1 MINSDLEIGQVL
13 WLKVRY
19 QIDVVST
26 VKHPMIIAEINDD
39 YIEVI
44 ALDKIAGK
52 LHQLFHYYNFYI
64 SNSEP
69 KETVINEDSYAQ
81 LNTKL
86 TIDNIEELK
95 NSRKTLKKLSS
106 KKLNELLKEYKD
118 YQNNHNLDEQ
128 RVVHMSR
135 DEILK
140 LNPEIDKITIPSRG

>member
-1 MINSDLEIGQVL
+1 MV
-13 WLKVRY
+13 
-19 QIDVVST
+19 
-26 VKHPMIIAEINDD
+26 IADIKDD

-44 ALDKIAGK
+44 ALDKTRGK

-64 SNSEP
+64 NYDYP
-69 KETVINEDSYAQ
+69 KEDVISEDSYAQ

-106 KKLNELLKEYKD
+106 KKLNKLLKEYKD

-135 DEILK
+135 DEILN
-140 LNPEIDKITIPSRG
+140 LNPELDKITIPNRD

>member
-1 MINSDLEIGQVL
+1 MGDLEIGQVL

-26 VKHPMIIAEINDD
+26 VNHPMVIADIKND

-44 ALDKIAGK
+44 ALDKTKGK

-64 SNSEP
+64 SYENP
-69 KETVINEDSYAQ
+69 KVDVINEDSYAQ
-81 LNTKL
+81 LNAKL

-106 KKLNELLKEYKD
+106 KKLNELLKEYND
-118 YQNNHNLDEQ
+118 YQNNHNLEEQ

-140 LNPEIDKITIPSRG
+140 LNPELDKITLPNRD

>member
-1 MINSDLEIGQVL
+1 MV
-13 WLKVRY
+13 
-19 QIDVVST
+19 
-26 VKHPMIIAEINDD
+26 IADIKDD

-44 ALDKIAGK
+44 ALDKPRGK

-64 SNSEP
+64 SYDYP
-69 KETVINEDSYAQ
+69 KEDVISEDSYAQ

-106 KKLNELLKEYKD
+106 KKLNKLLKEYKD

-135 DEILK
+135 DEILN
-140 LNPEIDKITIPSRG
+140 LNPELDKITIPNRD

>member
-1 MINSDLEIGQVL
+1 MGDLEIGQVL

-26 VKHPMIIAEINDD
+26 VKHPMVIADIKND

-44 ALDKIAGK
+44 ALDKTKGK

-64 SNSEP
+64 SYENP
-69 KETVINEDSYAQ
+69 KEDVINEDSYAQ

-106 KKLNELLKEYKD
+106 KKLNELLKEYND
-118 YQNNHNLDEQ
+118 YQNNHNLEEQ

-140 LNPEIDKITIPSRG
+140 LNPELDKITLPNRD